1 VRRVAVIGSGAGG
14 KTTLARAPAARLGV
28 PHREV
33 DAVVFRPDWSRAPE
47 AEIVRT
53 LDRWLDDDGWVIDGL
68 GPLACVRRRLDAA
81 DTIVRLD
88 LPLRVHLARAL
99 RRRRGPPLRVTL
111 RSILRASR
119 RYLPAYDAELVTY
132 RHKLVRLRTPPEA
145 ARRLEDARAE
155 G

>member
-53 LDRWLDDDGWVIDGL
+53 LDRWLDDDGWVIDG
-68 GPLACVRRRLDAA
+68 P
-81 DTIVRLD
+81 
-88 LPLRVHLARAL
+88 AR
-99 RRRRGPPLRVTL
+99 
-111 RSILRASR
+111 SRASGGGWTRPTRSSGSTCRFASTSRAPFAAAAGR
-119 RYLPAYDAELVTY
+119 RSA
-132 RHKLVRLRTPPEA
+132 
-145 ARRLEDARAE
+145 
-155 G
+155 